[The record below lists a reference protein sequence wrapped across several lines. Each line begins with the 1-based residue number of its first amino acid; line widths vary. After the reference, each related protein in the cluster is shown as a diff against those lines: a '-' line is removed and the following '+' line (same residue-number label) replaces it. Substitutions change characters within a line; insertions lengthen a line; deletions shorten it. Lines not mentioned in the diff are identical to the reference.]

1 MVCDLVRLR
10 FYAQYDALGF
20 SNALALVPVC
30 HVAVDR
36 GATLEF
42 SNVVAV
48 KSEIRALASDF
59 CHVGRHVENIS
70 GRVEIL

>member
-1 MVCDLVRLR
+1 MED
-10 FYAQYDALGF
+10 
-20 SNALALVPVC
+20 
-30 HVAVDR
+30 VDR
-36 GATLEF
+36 GVILEF